1 VGAVYSRE
9 SVGDE
14 WRTWPEF
21 RSLARR
27 RMKRITGPATIV
39 TQEGQYDLPDGWDGW
54 VAFDSAGYPYPIAAD
69 EQAATYV
76 PVEAT

>member
-1 VGAVYSRE
+1 
-9 SVGDE
+9 
-14 WRTWPEF
+14 
-21 RSLARR
+21 
-27 RMKRITGPATIV
+27 MKRITGPATVV
-39 TQEGQYDLPDGWDGW
+39 TQEGQYSLPDGWDGW